1 MKKIIIL
8 LIIFTSC
15 EKEYNFNEYPKE
27 NNIPLNLYPNL
38 PFTNFNNDTIYH
50 YFYPEGNNNSYFAI
64 EYLTTEYQRIFWESP
79 NMFYVIMWGDTI
91 WTPVVDYST
100 YADENGIG
108 KQIIYVNETL
118 IGDTL
123 NIIAKTNN
131 INNKIVKIII
141 NPDCYPLLCDENGSF
156 Y

>member
-1 MKKIIIL
+1 M
-8 LIIFTSC
+8 FSC
-15 EKEYNFNEYPKE
+15 EKEYTLTHTHSKINV
-27 NNIPLNLYPNL
+27 PLTLYSNLHS
-38 PFTNFNNDTIYH
+38 TAFNNDTIHH
-50 YFYPEGNNNSYFAI
+50 YFYPEGNTNSYFAVD
-64 EYLTTEYQRIFWESP
+64 YSTLEYQRVFWESP

-100 YADENGIG
+100 YADEDGIG

-123 NIIAKTNN
+123 NIIAK
-131 INNKIVKIII
+131 INDINDKIIKIII
-141 NPDCYPLLCDENGSF
+141 HPDCYPLLCNENGSW

>member
-15 EKEYNFNEYPKE
+15 EKEYNFSEYPKE

-79 NMFYVIMWGDTI
+79 NMFYVIMWGI
-91 WTPVVDYST
+91 LY
-100 YADENGIG
+100 G
-108 KQIIYVNETL
+108 
-118 IGDTL
+118 
-123 NIIAKTNN
+123 
-131 INNKIVKIII
+131 
-141 NPDCYPLLCDENGSF
+141 PLLLIIVPMLMKME
-156 Y
+156 